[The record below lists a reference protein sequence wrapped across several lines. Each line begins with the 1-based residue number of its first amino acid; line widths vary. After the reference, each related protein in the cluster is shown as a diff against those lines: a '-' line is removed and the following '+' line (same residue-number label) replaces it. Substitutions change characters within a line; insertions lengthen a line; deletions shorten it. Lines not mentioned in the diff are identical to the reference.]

1 MGDKL
6 QNLAEKDK
14 NIELDIEGMDCP
26 ACAAK
31 IEKSVAKIA
40 GVKNITV
47 NLGAETASITCEEN
61 IPLDT
66 LKSTIDKLGYRAIE
80 PEIDS
85 DEEEAEKE
93 KKSSLRKFRNKIIWS
108 IILSIIIV
116 VLGMKDHLDFLAAL
130 PTDLANWISLP
141 LSTVVVFWC
150 GSKFLR
156 GFWIALK
163 NKTADMDTLIAVGTL
178 SAYLYSIVIM
188 LFPNL
193 SGEHNHTVYFES
205 AAMII
210 TFILIGNFLEANL
223 KSKTHYAIKSL
234 MNLQAKTAI
243 IVKNG
248 IEYEIPI
255 KKVKTNDVVIV
266 KPGER
271 IPVDGIVL
279 EGASAVDESMITGE
293 SLPSEKVIGRKVIG
307 GTMNLNGYMKIQVEK
322 IGKDTFLSKIIS
334 LVKDAQKSKPKI
346 QRIGDKVAAVF
357 VPIVILIAIGTFLVW
372 NFWIG
377 QEFSYSLLKAVAVLI
392 IACPCAL
399 GLATPIAVVLGV
411 GRAAENKILFNN
423 AEAIENVNKVDTIVF
438 DKTGTLTYA
447 KFEVSD
453 IITEGNGHD
462 KNDILKI
469 AASIENFSEHPI
481 AKAIVEH
488 YKTAIRTTTPS
499 RSTNTNNDLYKID
512 DFKIVSGIGVDAKIS
527 GKSYKIGGANMI
539 TNDQKLSGFDGNE
552 SPNGFNHIYLFEE
565 DKLIGEIRINDKIK
579 ENAKEVL
586 DKLSSED
593 YDLALISGDGKAA
606 TEKIANEVGIKNYYY
621 QILPDKKQEIISK
634 MQSEGRNVAMIGDG
648 INDAPS
654 LSKADLGIAIGTG
667 QDIAIQSAD
676 VILVKGELENIQ
688 ALFKISKKT
697 ISIIKQNLFWAF
709 FYNAA
714 AIPLAA
720 GVLVPYGISIS
731 PVMASMFM
739 ALSDVVTVL
748 GNSMRLKYMKIR

>member
-6 QNLAEKDK
+6 QNLTEKDK

-80 PEIDS
+80 PEVDS

-93 KKSSLRKFRNKIIWS
+93 KKLHLRKFRNKINWS
-108 IILSIIIV
+108 IILSVIIV
-116 VLGMKDHLDFLAAL
+116 ILGMKDHLDFLSSISSE
-130 PTDLANWISLP
+130 LANWISLP

-150 GSKFLR
+150 GWKFLK

-178 SAYLYSIVIM
+178 SAYVYSLFIM
-188 LFPNL
+188 LFPDL
-193 SGEHNHTVYFES
+193 SGEHLHTVYFES

-210 TFILIGNFLEANL
+210 TFILIGNYLEANL
-223 KSKTHYAIKSL
+223 KNKTHYAIKSL

-271 IPVDGIVL
+271 IPVDGIVV

-293 SLPSEKVIGRKVIG
+293 SVPNEKVVGIKVIG

-399 GLATPIAVVLGV
+399 GLSHAY
-411 GRAAENKILFNN
+411 RC
-423 AEAIENVNKVDTIVF
+423 
-438 DKTGTLTYA
+438 
-447 KFEVSD
+447 
-453 IITEGNGHD
+453 
-462 KNDILKI
+462 
-469 AASIENFSEHPI
+469 
-481 AKAIVEH
+481 
-488 YKTAIRTTTPS
+488 
-499 RSTNTNNDLYKID
+499 
-512 DFKIVSGIGVDAKIS
+512 GIGSRQGCRK
-527 GKSYKIGGANMI
+527 
-539 TNDQKLSGFDGNE
+539 
-552 SPNGFNHIYLFEE
+552 
-565 DKLIGEIRINDKIK
+565 
-579 ENAKEVL
+579 
-586 DKLSSED
+586 
-593 YDLALISGDGKAA
+593 
-606 TEKIANEVGIKNYYY
+606 
-621 QILPDKKQEIISK
+621 
-634 MQSEGRNVAMIGDG
+634 
-648 INDAPS
+648 
-654 LSKADLGIAIGTG
+654 
-667 QDIAIQSAD
+667 
-676 VILVKGELENIQ
+676 
-688 ALFKISKKT
+688 
-697 ISIIKQNLFWAF
+697 
-709 FYNAA
+709 
-714 AIPLAA
+714 
-720 GVLVPYGISIS
+720 
-731 PVMASMFM
+731 
-739 ALSDVVTVL
+739 
-748 GNSMRLKYMKIR
+748 